1 MSDENILARPP
12 VALVVSEHEWS
23 TLSLESVLGPSGY
36 AVLRAFNGRQALERV
51 QTISPDVVFID
62 SRLPDMDG
70 AQLCRVLRQH
80 RTVSLSAPIILVTS
94 EQVSRQQ
101 QLGALRAGAWEYI
114 RLPMDAEQLLLRLE
128 SYLRAKFDAD
138 RAREDSLLDQS
149 TGLYSMR
156 GLLRRAREL
165 ASEATRYGRPLACIV
180 VSPDLERPAEEAAAA
195 EEESLGI
202 VEHLAAVFRATN
214 RLSDAVGRLGP
225 NEFVLLAPET
235 DREGAK
241 RLAERV
247 RAAIQEINQQRSEEG
262 GPIRVRI
269 GCYAVEDFRDA
280 SIEPVELLTRA
291 TLALRH
297 SQAEPGDGIYFYGRA
312 PQIVN

>member
-1 MSDENILARPP
+1 
-12 VALVVSEHEWS
+12 
-23 TLSLESVLGPSGY
+23 
-36 AVLRAFNGRQALERV
+36 
-51 QTISPDVVFID
+51 
-62 SRLPDMDG
+62 
-70 AQLCRVLRQH
+70 
-80 RTVSLSAPIILVTS
+80 
-94 EQVSRQQ
+94 
-101 QLGALRAGAWEYI
+101 
-114 RLPMDAEQLLLRLE
+114 
-128 SYLRAKFDAD
+128 
-138 RAREDSLLDQS
+138 
-149 TGLYSMR
+149 MR

-165 ASEATRYGRPLACIV
+165 ASEASRYGRPLACIV
-180 VSPDLERPAEEAAAA
+180 VSPDMERPAEDASGD
-195 EEESLGI
+195 EESLGI

-247 RAAIQEINQQRSEEG
+247 RAAIQDINQQRDRDG

-297 SQAEPGDGIYFYGRA
+297 SQSEPGDGIYFYGRV
-312 PQIVN
+312 PQVVN